1 MKDHF
6 VLRVSRCS
14 DSRIPFPVFPR
25 LPDRSNVYRFKLARR
40 KAMSAIRAKLDIAS
54 GMIEA
59 RLCQPPARMV
69 LGRLRHAPIEIREI
83 PVELLEREGEGE
95 NAFGLVDRKGACQ
108 PFTAH

>member
-1 MKDHF
+1 
-6 VLRVSRCS
+6 
-14 DSRIPFPVFPR
+14 
-25 LPDRSNVYRFKLARR
+25 
-40 KAMSAIRAKLDIAS
+40 
-54 GMIEA
+54 
-59 RLCQPPARMV
+59 MV